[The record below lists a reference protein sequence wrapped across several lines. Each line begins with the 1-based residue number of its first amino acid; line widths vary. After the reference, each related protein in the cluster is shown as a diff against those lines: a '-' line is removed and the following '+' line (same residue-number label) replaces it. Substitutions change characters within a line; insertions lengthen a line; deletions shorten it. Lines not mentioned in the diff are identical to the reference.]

1 MLSKNDFLR
10 IISYRETR
18 KEIPAISNLLKTIA
32 WQEFI
37 NRRET
42 DDIIANAYTEDS
54 IYDREMDIADEII
67 NEMVK
72 KQTEKNRI
80 Q

>member
-32 WQEFI
+32 WHEFV
-37 NRRET
+37 NQRET

-72 KQTEKNRI
+72 KQTEKK
-80 Q
+80 